1 MDTAEITERVD
12 ADVNRWGP
20 TVLRYVV
27 ALLWLSNVSW
37 KVPPSFGESADAC
50 NRLCGFVQDGIDHP
64 VLPGTAWFFDT
75 IVAPNLT
82 VFGWYTLIIE
92 ATLAALFLSGRYLRV
107 AAVLG
112 VIQSI
117 GIGLAVADTPGEWYW
132 SYILMAALCF
142 AILVMARSLRPTTPK
157 VMAAITIGYGIVVAI
172 GRARNGF
179 AGTGEGKRVLFGS
192 GGWIANFGQNTF
204 PGSIA
209 LGLILIAAGAAA
221 WFVSEAA
228 DRDVRRWIGWG
239 TVVAAA
245 LLLVTYSSDGTIIGL
260 GSKATTAA
268 VVAALGLALLPS
280 GSQPGRT
287 GAHQDADARTEPL
300 TSGPG

>member
-12 ADVNRWGP
+12 TSVSSWGP
-20 TVLRYVV
+20 TALRYVV

-50 NRLCGFVQDGIDHP
+50 NRLCGFVQDGIDHS

-75 IVAPNLT
+75 IVQPNLT

-107 AAVLG
+107 AGVLG

-117 GIGLAVADTPGEWYW
+117 GIGMAVANTPGEWYW
-132 SYILMAALCF
+132 SYVLMAALSF
-142 AILVMARSLRPTTPK
+142 AILVMARSLRPTTPR
-157 VMAAITIGYGIVVAI
+157 VMAAITIGCGIVVAI
-172 GRARNGF
+172 ESARNGF
-179 AGTGEGKRVLFGS
+179 TGSGEGDPVLFGS

-209 LGLILIAAGAAA
+209 LGLILIAVGAGA
-221 WFVSEAA
+221 WLLFEVA
-228 DRDVRRWIGWG
+228 DRDVRRWAGWG

-245 LLLVTYSSDGTIIGL
+245 ILLVTYSSDGTIIGL
-260 GSKATTAA
+260 GSKASTAA
-268 VVAALGLALLPS
+268 VVAALGLSLVP
-280 GSQPGRT
+280 
-287 GAHQDADARTEPL
+287 ARQEDEEAASL
-300 TSGPG
+300 TSTPG